1 MRWPAMGLS
10 NPPLR
15 RRTPART
22 TSNPHVL
29 RVHAAGLRL
38 VLHAANQRAPVRKD
52 REATSFHVGNEDAAR
67 KTCGAEAAESARE
80 AVEVDRAAMD
90 RVEGDRVAPAKGRED
105 LRAPRPDIVA
115 LTAHAGGTVRTP
127 CRATGWRGP
136 SRTSRS
142 RPRRRTA
149 GARRSPIRSGGSGSR
164 GYRCRPG

>member
-52 REATSFHVGNEDAAR
+52 GEATSFHVGHENIAR
-67 KTCGAEAAESARE
+67 TTRGAESAQSARE
-80 AVEVDRAAMD
+80 AVEVDRI
-90 RVEGDRVAPAKGRED
+90 APAEGCED
-105 LRAPRPDIVA
+105 LRAPRPDIIA
-115 LTAHAGGTVRTP
+115 LSAHAGGTVRTP
-127 CRATGWRGP
+127 CDADPLNPRAPTVDDEQI
-136 SRTSRS
+136 
-142 RPRRRTA
+142 A
-149 GARRSPIRSGGSGSR
+149 
-164 GYRCRPG
+164 